1 MVNIKNIFK
10 RKKKEINPLL
20 YKSWE
25 EVPIKIYD
33 KIVEVSNDEDL
44 SPMQKNIEI
53 ISLLSNI
60 PSDEIWNMDINE
72 VKKLSIKA
80 SFINEF
86 DFDKNK
92 KPKSVT
98 INNMK
103 CTIKYN
109 LNDFSFAQF
118 QDFQTFYQM
127 GTDKYMQNILAT
139 IIIPDGKKYGDGYD
153 LDEFTECLYNEMSIT
168 DSQRVMFFFTKSLLL
183 SLNHTRT
190 YLISQMKKEV
200 TKMENSEKKKELLK
214 QIHHLTGT
222 IV

>member
-1 MVNIKNIFK
+1 MVNIKNLFK
-10 RKKKEINPLL
+10 RKKKETNPLL
-20 YKSWE
+20 YNSWE
-25 EVPIKIYD
+25 SVPLKVYD
-33 KIVEVSNDEDL
+33 EIVKVTNNEDL
-44 SPMQKNIEI
+44 SPMQKNIEV

-60 PSDEIWNMDINE
+60 PSEEIWNMDINK

-86 DFDKNK
+86 DFDRNN
-92 KPKSVT
+92 KPKSLT

-127 GTDKYMQNILAT
+127 GTDKYLQNILAT

-153 LDEFTECLYNEMSIT
+153 LDEFTEHLYNEISIT
-168 DSQRVMFFFTKSLLL
+168 DAQTVMFFFTKSLLH
-183 SLNHTRT
+183 SLDHTRT

-200 TKMENSEKKKELLK
+200 KKMENSEKKKELMK
-214 QIHHLTGT
+214 QIKHITGT

>member
-1 MVNIKNIFK
+1 MKFISNLFH
-10 RKKKEINPLL
+10 KKKDNDIELK

-25 EVPIKIYD
+25 EIPMSVYD
-33 KIVEVSNDEDL
+33 KIVKVSNDEDL
-44 SPMQKNIEI
+44 SPMQINVEI
-53 ISLLSNI
+53 LSLLSEI
-60 PSDEIWNMDINE
+60 SVSEIWNMDINE

-80 SFINEF
+80 SFINKF

-127 GTDKYMQNILAT
+127 GTDKYLQNILAT

-214 QIHHLTGT
+214 QIKHLTGT

>member
-10 RKKKEINPLL
+10 RKKKETNPLL

-25 EVPIKIYD
+25 EVPLKVYD
-33 KIVEVSNDEDL
+33 EIVKVTNNEDL
-44 SPMQKNIEI
+44 SPMQKNIEV

-60 PSDEIWNMDINE
+60 PSEEIWNMDINK

-86 DFDKNK
+86 DFDRNN
-92 KPKSVT
+92 KPKSLT

-153 LDEFTECLYNEMSIT
+153 LDEFTEHLYNEISIT
-168 DSQRVMFFFTKSLLL
+168 DAQTVMFFFTKSLLH
-183 SLNHTRT
+183 SLDHTRT

-200 TKMENSEKKKELLK
+200 KKMENSEKKKELMK
-214 QIHHLTGT
+214 QIKYITGT

>member
-10 RKKKEINPLL
+10 RKKEEKLLL
-20 YKSWE
+20 YNSWE
-25 EVPIKIYD
+25 SVPLKVYD
-33 KIVEVSNDEDL
+33 EIVKVTNNEDL
-44 SPMQKNIEI
+44 SPMQKNIEV

-60 PSDEIWNMDINE
+60 PSEEIWNMDINK

-86 DFDKNK
+86 DFDRNN
-92 KPKSVT
+92 KPKSLT

-127 GTDKYMQNILAT
+127 GTDKYMHNILAT

-153 LDEFTECLYNEMSIT
+153 LDEFTEHLYNEISIT
-168 DSQRVMFFFTKSLLL
+168 DAQTVMFFFTKSLLH
-183 SLNHTRT
+183 SLDHTRT

-200 TKMENSEKKKELLK
+200 KKMENSEKKKELMK
-214 QIHHLTGT
+214 QIKHITGT